1 MNYYSLRLKTGEMLA
16 CCSESG
22 IDTTVIESQRWVT
35 VDYPVMFES
44 FKFPDYETGQV
55 IETVSMMPF
64 IPISDDTAYAI
75 STDSIVSV
83 GSLRASATERYIKY
97 LEQMQAKIE
106 ASLAT
111 EDDQPVYDDYLDDD
125 QPDPFEELDTKIL
138 H

>member
-16 CCSESG
+16 CCSEFG
-22 IDTTVIESQRWVT
+22 IDTGVLENQRWIT
-35 VDYPVMFES
+35 VDHPVMFDS

-55 IETVSMMPF
+55 IETVSMMPY

-75 STDSIVSV
+75 STDAIITVS
-83 GSLRASATERYIKY
+83 SLRASAADRYKKY

-106 ASLAT
+106 ASLT
-111 EDDQPVYDDYLDDD
+111 DDADKPVYDDYLDDD
-125 QPDPFEELDTKIL
+125 LPDPFDELDTEIL